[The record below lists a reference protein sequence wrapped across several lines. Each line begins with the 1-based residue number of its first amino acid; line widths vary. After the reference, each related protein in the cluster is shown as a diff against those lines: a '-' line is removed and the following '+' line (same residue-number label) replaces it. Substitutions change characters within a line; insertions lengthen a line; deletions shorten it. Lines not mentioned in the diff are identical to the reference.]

1 MDSLPHYLIHLALC
15 GTRLGL
21 IEFIVR
27 LQVHGLSEAIER
39 LGLCLEV
46 VGVVVAAGHY
56 HDVFLEICFLCRL
69 KRQPCV
75 AERELAEVVF
85 VLVSAFGEDNQSIA
99 F

>member
-1 MDSLPHYLIHLALC
+1 M
-15 GTRLGL
+15 
-21 IEFIVR
+21 
-27 LQVHGLSEAIER
+27 HGLSEAIEC

-56 HDVFLEICFLCRL
+56 HDVFLEICFLSRL

-75 AERELAEVVF
+75 AERELAEVVLI
-85 VLVSAFGEDNQSIA
+85 LVSTLGKDNQSVA